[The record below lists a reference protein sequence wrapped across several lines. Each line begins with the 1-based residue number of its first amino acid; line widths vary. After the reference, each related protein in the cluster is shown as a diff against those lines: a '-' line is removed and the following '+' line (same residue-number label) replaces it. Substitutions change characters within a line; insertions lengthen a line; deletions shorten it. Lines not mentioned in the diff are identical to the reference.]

1 MMERPNAGARNV
13 RLAAARLD
21 KVVNRASNTPQGMR
35 ARRIEAAILEKMPP
49 GEGFTCTSVARL
61 IGADDDRNTRARL
74 DRLVREDK
82 MERKRERATHGFAY
96 FYRKLP

>member
-1 MMERPNAGARNV
+1 MECTSAKARKA
-13 RLAAARLD
+13 RFPGTRLD
-21 KVVNRASNTPQGMR
+21 KPADRASNAPQGMR

-49 GEGFTCTSVARL
+49 GEWFTCTSVARL